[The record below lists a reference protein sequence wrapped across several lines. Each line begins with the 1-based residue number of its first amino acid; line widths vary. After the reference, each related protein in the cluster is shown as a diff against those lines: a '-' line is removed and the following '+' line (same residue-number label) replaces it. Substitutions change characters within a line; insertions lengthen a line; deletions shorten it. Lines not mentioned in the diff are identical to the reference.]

1 MRLAKNSFF
10 CLLSLGIGA
19 GLLAEPGRVS
29 AATPQE
35 ILAQAKAAS
44 GAAAWDT
51 LRSSHTVFRV
61 ETSGLTGTAEGWD
74 DVLSG
79 RGLVRF
85 ALGPVTGAEGYD
97 GKILWSQD
105 ASGQTQKNEVGEEYL
120 RGMNDAYRRCLGYWY
135 PERWPAEM
143 VYEGEQAE
151 AGRRFQVVT
160 VTPRPGRPFAIW
172 IDAETRLFD
181 RTVEQAA
188 GEINTTFFSDYRDV
202 HGVKLPYALRTTNGE
217 AQYDQF
223 TNLQGVEWNAGTSDD
238 LFAMPGPPAAD
249 YAFAEGKTATTIPFQ
264 LINNHIYVD
273 VRLNGK
279 GPFRFLCD
287 TGGMNVLTPTLAG
300 ELGLEAEGALQGRGV
315 GEKSEDVGL
324 VTLDSLSVGEVTLRK
339 QAFIVFALEPFG
351 DIEGVPQ
358 SGLIGY
364 EVFKRFV
371 VGIDYE
377 KSLLTLAE
385 PSAFTYSGGGTAVPF
400 QFDGQ
405 TPQVDGSIDGIPGA
419 FSIDTGGRASL
430 TLLAP
435 FVEKHELRKR
445 PGPKIEAVTGWG
457 LGGPARGMV
466 TRMKGLRLG
475 SVDVGDFV
483 VDLSLQTKGAF
494 TDPYVAGNVGGGVLR
509 RFNLVF
515 DYGNQTIVFE
525 PNARFGDPDLY
536 DRSGMWVNRKGAEI
550 VIVDVT
556 AGGPAEAAGLKNGD
570 RILAV
575 DGRPVA
581 DVSLVDLRERFRT
594 EPPGTEIHLRVK
606 RGDAENEVVLVL
618 KDQV

>member
-1 MRLAKNSFF
+1 
-10 CLLSLGIGA
+10 
-19 GLLAEPGRVS
+19 
-29 AATPQE
+29 
-35 ILAQAKAAS
+35 
-44 GAAAWDT
+44 
-51 LRSSHTVFRV
+51 
-61 ETSGLTGTAEGWD
+61 
-74 DVLSG
+74 
-79 RGLVRF
+79 
-85 ALGPVTGAEGYD
+85 
-97 GKILWSQD
+97 
-105 ASGQTQKNEVGEEYL
+105 
-120 RGMNDAYRRCLGYWY
+120 
-135 PERWPAEM
+135 
-143 VYEGEQAE
+143 
-151 AGRRFQVVT
+151 
-160 VTPRPGRPFAIW
+160 
-172 IDAETRLFD
+172 
-181 RTVEQAA
+181 
-188 GEINTTFFSDYRDV
+188 
-202 HGVKLPYALRTTNGE
+202 
-217 AQYDQF
+217 
-223 TNLQGVEWNAGTSDD
+223 
-238 LFAMPGPPAAD
+238 
-249 YAFAEGKTATTIPFQ
+249 
-264 LINNHIYVD
+264 
-273 VRLNGK
+273 
-279 GPFRFLCD
+279 
-287 TGGMNVLTPTLAG
+287 
-300 ELGLEAEGALQGRGV
+300 V

-324 VTLDSLSVGEVTLRK
+324 LTVDSLSVGEVTLGK
-339 QAFIVFALEPFG
+339 QVFAVFALEPFG